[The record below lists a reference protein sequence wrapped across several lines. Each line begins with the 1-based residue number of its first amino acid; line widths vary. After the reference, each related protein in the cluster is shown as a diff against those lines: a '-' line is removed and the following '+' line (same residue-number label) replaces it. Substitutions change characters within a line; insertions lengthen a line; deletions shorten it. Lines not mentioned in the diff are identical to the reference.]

1 MIMIKWDNLLPPAPK
16 PQASKRRYAMDME
29 APHDKPIRGK

>member
-16 PQASKRRYAMDME
+16 FKARYAMDME